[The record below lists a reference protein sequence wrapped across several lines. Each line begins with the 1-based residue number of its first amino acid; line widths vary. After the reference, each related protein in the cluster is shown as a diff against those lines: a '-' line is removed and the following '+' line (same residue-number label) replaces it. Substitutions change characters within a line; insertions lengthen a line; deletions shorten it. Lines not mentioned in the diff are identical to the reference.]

1 MCLFSI
7 HLNFFE
13 ERKLCSVALV
23 HYLLNILSAPALH
36 IVKLV
41 AREGE
46 DLEAPMP
53 KLFVYF
59 H

>member
-13 ERKLCSVALV
+13 ERELCSVALV
-23 HYLLNILSAPALH
+23 HYLFNILSTPALH

-53 KLFVYF
+53 ELFVYF
-59 H
+59 N